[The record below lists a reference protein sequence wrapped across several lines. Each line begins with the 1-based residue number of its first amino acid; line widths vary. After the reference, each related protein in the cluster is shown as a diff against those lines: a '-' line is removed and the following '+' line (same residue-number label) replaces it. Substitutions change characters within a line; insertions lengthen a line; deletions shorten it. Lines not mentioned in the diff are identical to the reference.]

1 MPWRSSSPASGS
13 CGLAGRRP
21 DPVDEAGWSVQGG
34 SDGQKVAQRGA
45 RFTAVEH
52 RRFREGVPFCA
63 ADALYPRARS
73 GEPFDFGAEPPQ
85 GAASGFNVVGAAP
98 KAHEHGMI
106 GRAQRGGNQFA
117 VSPGL

>member
-13 CGLAGRRP
+13 CGLAGSRK
-21 DPVDEAGWSVQGG
+21 DDAGRSVQGG

-45 RFTAVEH
+45 RFAAVEH
-52 RRFREGVPFCA
+52 RRFRAGVQFRE
-63 ADALYPRARS
+63 ADALYPRARP
-73 GEPFDFGAEPPQ
+73 GEPFDFCAEPPQ
-85 GAASGFNVVGAAP
+85 GAACGFNVVGAAP